1 MLKLAVRTAGLR
13 AGDGLALFANG
24 ATDVGRSPESFFDFG
39 GLQTAV
45 RHLWTGAPP
54 TCNGELDEVSRKA
67 SGTLPD
73 ERHRCDVLKFE

>member
-1 MLKLAVRTAGLR
+1 MHMLKLAVRTAGLR

-24 ATDVGRSPESFFDFG
+24 ATDVGRSPESFFDVG

-54 TCNGELDEVSRKA
+54 TSAMVSLMRYPEKRVA
-67 SGTLPD
+67 
-73 ERHRCDVLKFE
+73 RCRTTPPL